1 MIVNQQIPT
10 QTIVREFEL
19 NQRHK
24 MSKSTR
30 RRLELAGAFPKRKK
44 LSPTGRAVGWLLSEI
59 EAWEKGIFEQD
70 VNHAD
75 AE

>member
-1 MIVNQQIPT
+1 
-10 QTIVREFEL
+10 
-19 NQRHK
+19 

-30 RRLELAGAFPKRKK
+30 RRLELAGVFPKRKK

-70 VNHAD
+70 VNHAI